1 MRQALILLPILYL
14 CLIPG
19 CRQSVENPAIKAT
32 TSEQV
37 IESHQADLDG
47 DGVVETVS
55 ITAKTWKNGHPM
67 GGAILVF
74 QPGENGQ
81 QEVWR
86 QENLNPWKLCIAD
99 VDGDGKREIV
109 AGVWKKSPKD
119 PVMAK
124 RPFVYSWNGERM
136 MPKWL
141 GSRLSRRFDDFTL
154 ADINRDGWDEI
165 VALEAASK
173 GSHRVAVYRWRSF
186 GFDWLGC
193 SSDIADL
200 KALRTE
206 KNDVFAV
213 KNTGNILKVHYKKDG
228 IELISREDVGDE
240 F

>member
-1 MRQALILLPILYL
+1 
-14 CLIPG
+14 
-19 CRQSVENPAIKAT
+19 
-32 TSEQV
+32 
-37 IESHQADLDG
+37 
-47 DGVVETVS
+47 
-55 ITAKTWKNGHPM
+55 
-67 GGAILVF
+67 
-74 QPGENGQ
+74 
-81 QEVWR
+81 
-86 QENLNPWKLCIAD
+86 
-99 VDGDGKREIV
+99 
-109 AGVWKKSPKD
+109 
-119 PVMAK
+119 
-124 RPFVYSWNGERM
+124 
-136 MPKWL
+136 
-141 GSRLSRRFDDFTL
+141 